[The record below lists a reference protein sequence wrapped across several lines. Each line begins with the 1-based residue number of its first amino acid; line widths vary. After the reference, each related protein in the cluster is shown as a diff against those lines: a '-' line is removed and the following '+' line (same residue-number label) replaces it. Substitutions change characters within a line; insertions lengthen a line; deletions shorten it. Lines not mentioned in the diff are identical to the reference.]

1 MQAGSPYHGRSSEHG
16 ASRSNSQTPTPT
28 TFDCIFCKKNLPAEA
43 FSKTQLSKVTYN
55 PWAPQGFKNNK
66 KKQQICC
73 KQCTPG
79 QSTTL
84 TCMICTK
91 TKKLEDFAKAQRRNA
106 EKARCLACMKKYH
119 DEDIYDSEDDLDDDY
134 GDGETWNDVL

>member
-1 MQAGSPYHGRSSEHG
+1 MKPGAQFHRRPSDHG
-16 ASRSNSQTPTPT
+16 ASRSNQQSPAPATYT
-28 TFDCIFCKKNLPAEA
+28 CIFCKRNLPAES

-55 PWAPQGFKNNK
+55 PWAPHSYNK

-84 TCMICTK
+84 TCMTCTK
-91 TKKLEDFAKAQRRNA
+91 TKQLEDFAKAQRRNA
-106 EKARCLACMKKYH
+106 EKARCLACMQKYH
-119 DEDIYDSEDDLDDDY
+119 DEDIYDSEEDSDDY
-134 GDGETWNDVL
+134 GDAETWNDIL